1 MSASATDQTIIGGGP
16 PPESK
21 IRSKL
26 DAAIFT
32 TPGQAGKIHRF
43 TVLRVLGEGGM
54 GVVYAAYDEELD
66 RRVAIKLVR
75 DDLHEGSQGGS
86 RMLREAQA
94 MARVSHPNVVQ
105 VYEVGKFAGQ
115 VFLAMEYIK
124 GLPLNDWVNAEE
136 RSWQEI
142 RDMYIQAGLGIAAAH
157 AQGLVHRDFKPD
169 NVLVGNDGRARV
181 LDFGLARAEDSA
193 ARSPNA
199 TDSML
204 MSMSALTTS
213 NSAFEAKLTVV
224 GTIMGTPAYMSPE
237 QHMGMPTEAPSD
249 QFSFCVAL
257 YEAIYAQHPFPGES
271 YQELAE
277 AVTCGEPRQ
286 PPRSNVPD
294 WLLQALLTGMAVNPD
309 DRHPSM
315 DTLLAALSQ
324 DSAPVVTPRSRWLW
338 PAVTLFV
345 AACAV
350 LVTLSLVADGDPSP
364 EELAMIQNLEKE
376 AREAADHKLWV
387 YPDPDDL
394 DDTAFRRV
402 AALESLEGNADAAG
416 DATAKELRIEFAEQL
431 VALGDKYYGDK
442 VTRATARDYYTQALV
457 FQPDNTT
464 ALKRAGTSMGQIAE
478 LRERAKS
485 TDFSDE
491 ELSIAE
497 IPKALASATD
507 EEIGARLVKI
517 HRRPET
523 RSLGSMMATRSM
535 MEKFGAPADDGQLL
549 ATKQPKEPTEDPIEP
564 KNELEAEVEDPDTEN
579 PDTASK
585 GKGTG
590 KGKGKSKG
598 KDKAKNNPNQGG
610 GEDQPIEPYDVSRS
624 QELSKKAKA
633 AHNQGALAKAEQ
645 LYNQALGAWNQNP
658 AALIGLSDI
667 NFDRASFD
675 RAVKFA
681 KRAVA
686 ADPRNA
692 GYRLRLGDAYFKVFR
707 YNDARR
713 SYEKAASLGSKRAKE
728 RLDRVREKTGE

>member
-1 MSASATDQTIIGGGP
+1 MGGGP

-66 RRVAIKLVR
+66 RRLAIKLVR

-115 VFLAMEYIK
+115 IFLAMEYIK
-124 GLPLNDWVNAEE
+124 GLPLTDWVNAEE
-136 RSWQEI
+136 HDWREI
-142 RDMYIQAGLGIAAAH
+142 RDMYIQAGRGIAAAH

-169 NVLVGNDGRARV
+169 NVLVGSDGRARV

-199 TDSML
+199 ADSML
-204 MSMSALTTS
+204 MSALATS

-237 QHMGMPTEAPSD
+237 QHMGMPTGAPSD

-257 YEAIYAQHPFPGES
+257 YESIYGQHPFPGES

-277 AVTCGEPRQ
+277 AVTCGKPLP
-286 PPRSNVPD
+286 PPRCNVPD
-294 WLLQALLTGMAVNPD
+294 WLLQALLTGMAVDPD
-309 DRHPSM
+309 ERHPSM
-315 DTLLAALSQ
+315 DTLLAELSQ
-324 DSAPVVTPRSRWLW
+324 DSTPIASTRSRWLW
-338 PAVTLFV
+338 PAVTIFAV
-345 AACAV
+345 ASAV
-350 LVTLSLVADGDPSP
+350 LVTLSLVADRDPSP
-364 EELAMIQNLEKE
+364 EELAMIQNLETE

-387 YPDPDDL
+387 YPDADDL
-394 DDTAFRRV
+394 DNTAFRRV

-416 DATAKELRIEFAEQL
+416 DERAKELRIEFAEQL
-431 VALGDKYYGDK
+431 VALGDKYYEDK

-457 FQPDNTT
+457 FQPDNPT
-464 ALKRAGTSMGQIAE
+464 ALLRAGASIGQIAD
-478 LRERAKS
+478 LGERAM
-485 TDFSDE
+485 TTEFLE
-491 ELSIAE
+491 GELVAGE
-497 IPKALASATD
+497 VAKVLASDND
-507 EEIGARLVKI
+507 EEIAPGLAKI
-517 HRRPET
+517 QRRPEA
-523 RSLGSMMATRSM
+523 RSLSSKLVMRPMMA
-535 MEKFGAPADDGQLL
+535 KFGASDNNAELLAAAQPKDPPEDPLLPAD
-549 ATKQPKEPTEDPIEP
+549 EPGTD
-564 KNELEAEVEDPDTEN
+564 DTDTDTD
-579 PDTASK
+579 DTA
-585 GKGTG
+585 G

-598 KDKAKNNPNQGG
+598 KSKGKGKGKGKGANNSSQGG
-610 GEDQPIEPYDVSRS
+610 SDDEPIEPYDILRS
-624 QELSKKAKA
+624 EELSKEAEA
-633 AHNQGALAKAEQ
+633 ARRRGALNEAEQ
-645 LYNQALGAWNQNP
+645 LFNQALGAWNQNP
-658 AALIGLSDI
+658 AALMGLSDI

-686 ADPRNA
+686 AKPRDS
-692 GYRLRLGDAYFKVFR
+692 GYRLRLGDAYFKVLR

-713 SYEKAASLGSKRAKE
+713 SYEKAASLGNKKAKE
-728 RLDRVREKTGE
+728 RLERVRTKTGE